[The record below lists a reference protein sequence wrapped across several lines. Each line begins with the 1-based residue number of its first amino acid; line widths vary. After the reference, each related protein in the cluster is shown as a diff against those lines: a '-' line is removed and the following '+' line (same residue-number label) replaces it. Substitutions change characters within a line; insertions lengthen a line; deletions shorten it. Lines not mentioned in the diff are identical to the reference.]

1 MNDNDNND
9 DDYRKANN
17 MTPYCWILETLQM
30 IGRASNIRHI
40 IKESMQNWKTM
51 LTADG
56 EIRIRRGIFQ
66 ADSLLL
72 LLF

>member
-1 MNDNDNND
+1 M
-9 DDYRKANN
+9 A
-17 MTPYCWILETLQM
+17 PYCSILETLQM
-30 IGRASNIRHI
+30 VGIASNIRHI

-56 EIRIRRGIFQ
+56 EVRIRRGIFQ

-72 LLF
+72 LLFCLILLSIVLR